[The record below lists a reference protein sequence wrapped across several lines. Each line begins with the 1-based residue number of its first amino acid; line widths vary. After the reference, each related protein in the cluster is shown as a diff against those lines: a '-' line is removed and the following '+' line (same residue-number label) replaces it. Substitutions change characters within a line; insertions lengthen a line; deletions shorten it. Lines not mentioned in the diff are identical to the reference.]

1 MVNMKKA
8 LCSLCVCLFGL
19 VFLMGSAAFADEETY
34 FLRDQ
39 RVYRVYPDGTEDF
52 LEEETPGFWATENGI
67 YSWIVVDPEFSD
79 AMQGSESGIYFFDEQ
94 ENPRGFLSLKGAA
107 YCNVIFSPDGER
119 FILSCGTD
127 ASQNFILY
135 TLEDMEQKASFRGIG
150 SPVWVDLA
158 RFAFTQDDA
167 AKGSRGEALD
177 QQEGWLSVMFYDVFM
192 EELFP
197 LAEATETRDYML
209 IGVETE
215 DETLR
220 ILERFVEDPENWE
233 HPETIEDREMVVP
246 IPAAG

>member
-19 VFLMGSAAFADEETY
+19 VFLMESAAFADEERY

-39 RVYRVYPDGTEDF
+39 RNYRVHPDETEDF
-52 LEEETPGFWATENGI
+52 LEEETPEFWATEKGI

-94 ENPRGFLSLKGAA
+94 ENPRGFLPLEGAA
-107 YCNVIFSPDGER
+107 YCSVIFSPDGER

-127 ASQNFILY
+127 VSQDFLLY
-135 TLEDMEQKASFRGIG
+135 TLENLEQKSSFRGLA
-150 SPVWVDLA
+150 SPVWVDFA

-167 AKGSRGEALD
+167 AKGSRGKALD
-177 QQEGWLSVMFYDVFM
+177 QQEGWLSVVFYDVLM
-192 EELFP
+192 EELLP
-197 LAEATETRDYML
+197 LAEATETQDYML

-220 ILERFVEDPENWE
+220 ILERFVDDPENWDHE
-233 HPETIEDREMVVP
+233 ECIQDREMTVP